1 MYLVYYIYSRYADLF
16 STLNVIFQHYI
27 MLEKIDMLHGST
39 EYLFFQFK
47 ANFDKY
53 NDYEFMCEIDNI

>member
-1 MYLVYYIYSRYADLF
+1 
-16 STLNVIFQHYI
+16 

-53 NDYEFMCEIDNI
+53 NDYKFMCELARQHLGEKEEY

>member
-1 MYLVYYIYSRYADLF
+1 
-16 STLNVIFQHYI
+16 

-53 NDYEFMCEIDNI
+53 NDYKFMCEIDNI